1 MLRRG
6 LQGALRDPLRAGAEE
21 RVNLRSAALIL
32 LTLLA
37 GFGAS
42 CAIGLLLNERGW
54 HSVLLAAFVLGFA
67 LAVVLG
73 VVAW

>member
-1 MLRRG
+1 MRH
-6 LQGALRDPLRAGAEE
+6 
-21 RVNLRSAALIL
+21 AALIL
-32 LTLLA
+32 LALLA

-67 LAVVLG
+67 LALVGAL
-73 VVAW
+73 VAW